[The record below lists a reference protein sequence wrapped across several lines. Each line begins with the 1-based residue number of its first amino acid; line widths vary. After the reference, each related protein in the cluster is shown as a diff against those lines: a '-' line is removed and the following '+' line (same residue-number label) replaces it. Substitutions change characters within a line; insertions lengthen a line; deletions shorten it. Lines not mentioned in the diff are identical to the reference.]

1 MGVVGTR
8 NVIAYT
14 NNQYQKST
22 GTATY
27 KLVFKFGDGRE
38 DIATNFKLNV
48 NETDLGYIDVISQ

>member
-1 MGVVGTR
+1 MGTR
-8 NVIAYT
+8 NLTAKTQNSYP
-14 NNQYQKST
+14 KST

-27 KLVFKFGDGRE
+27 KLVFKFGDGE